1 MMRRSQFRVVLSVSI
16 LLLCGSVGCPT
27 KTYGPQKP
35 VSSKPVSPWLVSP
48 ELLAPAKLETAW
60 TKKLPIKNGENL
72 DWLLILGNRI
82 YALTDQ
88 NYMASLN
95 RENGDFVFGRPF
107 APAGFTVL
115 GLELYKDELIS
126 VVGSKMVEINAE
138 TGREIRSKR
147 LGFGATCPAARNS
160 SYFYVAGSDRRL
172 HTFRAEDKVEIIPR
186 AADNESLITAIVA
199 DDSSVVFATEAGNV
213 ISIAPDERKRLWQFD
228 ADAGIV
234 GPIVREGE
242 SLFVAS
248 KDTYVYKLD
257 VEMGIPP
264 VWKYQ
269 AEAILDR
276 APRATREVVYQYVQ
290 TKGLTAI
297 DKQSGKF
304 MWRVERGL
312 DLLAEAGGKAYVI
325 KDNGE
330 LVVMDNK
337 KRKKLYSVNFAQVSR
352 YAANVVDSKIYIADE
367 TGRIACLRPV
377 E

>member
-1 MMRRSQFRVVLSVSI
+1 MTRSQFRVVLSVSV
-16 LLLCGSVGCPT
+16 LFLCGSLGCST
-27 KTYGPQKP
+27 KEYGPQKP
-35 VSSKPVSPWLVSP
+35 VMDRPASPWLVSP
-48 ELLAPAKLETAW
+48 ELLEAAKLEMVW
-60 TKKLPIKNGENL
+60 TKKLPTKERESL
-72 DWLLILGNRI
+72 EWLLVLGNRI

-88 NYMASLN
+88 NYMASLSS
-95 RENGDFVFGRPF
+95 ENGDFVFSRPF
-107 APAGFTVL
+107 APAGFAVL

-126 VVGSKMVEINAE
+126 VVGSKLVEINAE

-147 LGFGATCPAARNS
+147 LGFGAACPAARNS

-213 ISIAPDERKRLWQFD
+213 ISVAPDERKRLWQFD
-228 ADAGIV
+228 AAAGIV

-257 VEMGIPP
+257 VEMGTPP

-297 DKQSGKF
+297 DKESGKF

-312 DLLAEAGGKAYVI
+312 DLLAEAGGKAYVL

-337 KRKKLYSVNFAQVSR
+337 TRKKLCSVNFAQVSR
-352 YAANVVDSKIYIADE
+352 YAANTVDSKIYIADE
-367 TGRIACLRPV
+367 TGRISCLRPL